1 MQISLMLDILV
12 AVLLVVTI
20 GYAVVLNKRLSS
32 LRKDKDELARLAQG
46 FVETTAKAEV
56 GIGELRSM
64 TEILQER
71 IGRAE
76 SLRDDLVFLMERG
89 NSTADRLE
97 GVVRDARDQTGA
109 PSASAVTKPSAP
121 AVTKPSAPKP
131 SSRPSP
137 ESMADETSKTREPL
151 TADPAER
158 PAPDDVSEAERE
170 LLKALRTAG

>member
-46 FVETTAKAEV
+46 FVETTAKAEM

-71 IGRAE
+71 ISRAE

-89 NSTADRLE
+89 NSAADRLE
-97 GVVRDARDQTGA
+97 GVVRDARDQAGGA
-109 PSASAVTKPSAP
+109 PVSASAKPKVP
-121 AVTKPSAPKP
+121 Q
-131 SSRPSP
+131 PSP
-137 ESMADETSKTREPL
+137 KSSPETVREPGDVRDEESKTREPL

-158 PAPDDVSEAERE
+158 PAPDAVSEAERE